1 MQDKRYDCI
10 QKMLGALAHK
20 NDRVTAQH
28 SPSAAGLPSMA
39 ASVSVEDMVTDCLIF
54 FTVLSAAK
62 SELLPVRFIFS
73 EDDRKIFL
81 ESDFC
86 QRIFVTRESGF

>member
-1 MQDKRYDCI
+1 M
-10 QKMLGALAHK
+10 MLYPK
-20 NDRVTAQH
+20 NSGSIGPPKATELQH

-62 SELLPVRFIFS
+62 SELLLVRFIFS
-73 EDDRKIFL
+73 EDDRKIF
-81 ESDFC
+81 
-86 QRIFVTRESGF
+86 